1 MIYFDNA
8 ATSFPKPLCVR
19 RAALDA
25 IRYYGG
31 NPGRSGHALSMRA
44 AEKVFGVRE
53 QAAAFFGAQPENV
66 IFTLNCTMAL
76 NLAIKGILS
85 RGGHAVISSLE
96 HNSVVRPLHAL
107 REAGTADYSVAE
119 VRELDPEQTVRNF
132 RAALRTDTRAIIC
145 TAASNL
151 TGVILPLQELSALC
165 REYGL
170 LFVVDAAQ
178 GAGVLPIHMQELGI
192 DILCTAGH
200 KGLYGT
206 TGTGLLILREGV
218 MLDTVLEGGTGS
230 TSLELEQPDFY
241 PDRLESGTV
250 NTVGILSLG
259 AGLRFVSRL
268 TPAAI
273 YRREFLLCRYV
284 WRELSLMPGVELLTR
299 SFCPGE
305 KAPIVSFNLRGED
318 SAAVASYLSRRG
330 FALRGGFHC
339 AALAHRQLGTAGQGA
354 VRFSPSHFNTDQQVL
369 LFLNEMKKI
378 QKNGCKS
385 G

>member
-1 MIYFDNA
+1 
-8 ATSFPKPLCVR
+8 
-19 RAALDA
+19 
-25 IRYYGG
+25 
-31 NPGRSGHALSMRA
+31 
-44 AEKVFGVRE
+44 
-53 QAAAFFGAQPENV
+53 
-66 IFTLNCTMAL
+66 
-76 NLAIKGILS
+76 
-85 RGGHAVISSLE
+85 
-96 HNSVVRPLHAL
+96 
-107 REAGTADYSVAE
+107 
-119 VRELDPEQTVRNF
+119 
-132 RAALRTDTRAIIC
+132 
-145 TAASNL
+145 
-151 TGVILPLQELSALC
+151 
-165 REYGL
+165 
-170 LFVVDAAQ
+170 
-178 GAGVLPIHMQELGI
+178 
-192 DILCTAGH
+192 
-200 KGLYGT
+200 
-206 TGTGLLILREGV
+206 

-230 TSLELEQPDFY
+230 TSLELEQPEFY

-259 AGLRFVSRL
+259 AGLRFVSHL

-318 SAAVASYLSRRG
+318 SAAVASVLSRRG

-339 AALAHRQLGTAGQGA
+339 AALAHRQLGTTGQGA